1 MAFAGKG
8 NAQLFLTEK
17 DLTRQVASNYT
28 KAQVTRA
35 KGKYASKSLINSI
48 ENGDDKID
56 GKNAMVHNLGK
67 VMRVWSAFTKFIKS
81 QCTEKGKAV
90 DTNICGTFM
99 PYDGEK
105 VAFMPMPAFF
115 EAGKFRLQKGV
126 EFLDSVMNADN
137 QGDSVQVRY
146 KEAYD

>member
-1 MAFAGKG
+1 MPY
-8 NAQLFLTEK
+8 NEPY
-17 DLTRQVASNYT
+17 DEPY
-28 KAQVTRA
+28 
-35 KGKYASKSLINSI
+35 
-48 ENGDDKID
+48 DK
-56 GKNAMVHNLGK
+56 
-67 VMRVWSAFTKFIKS
+67 
-81 QCTEKGKAV
+81 
-90 DTNICGTFM
+90 